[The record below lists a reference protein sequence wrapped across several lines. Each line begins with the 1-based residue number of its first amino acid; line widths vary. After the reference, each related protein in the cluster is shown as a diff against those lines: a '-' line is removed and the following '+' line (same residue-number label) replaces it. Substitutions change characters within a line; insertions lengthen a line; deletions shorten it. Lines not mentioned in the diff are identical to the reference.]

1 MNLIR
6 TNVRKFILKR
16 SIGEC
21 IISLNLF
28 IPLHSMESTRQKKV
42 ARLLQ
47 KELGDIFLRESTALF
62 SKAFISVTVVRVS
75 ADLSFAKV
83 YLNIFGK
90 DNKEEI
96 FNKVKSVSKEI
107 RKKVGDNIKQQVR
120 IIPEFAYYIDDSIDY
135 AHKIDE
141 LLKK

>member
-1 MNLIR
+1 
-6 TNVRKFILKR
+6 
-16 SIGEC
+16 
-21 IISLNLF
+21 
-28 IPLHSMESTRQKKV
+28 MESTRQKKV

-47 KELGDIFLRESTALF
+47 KELGDIFLKESTALF

-83 YLNIFGK
+83 YVNIFGK

-96 FNKVKSVSKEI
+96 FAKIKSVSKEI

>member
-1 MNLIR
+1 M
-6 TNVRKFILKR
+6 
-16 SIGEC
+16 
-21 IISLNLF
+21 
-28 IPLHSMESTRQKKV
+28 
-42 ARLLQ
+42 
-47 KELGDIFLRESTALF
+47 
-62 SKAFISVTVVRVS
+62 
-75 ADLSFAKV
+75 
-83 YLNIFGK
+83 NIFGK

-96 FNKVKSVSKEI
+96 FAKIKSVSKEI